1 MNSGGAAM
9 KVGRRMTREVV
20 TIEREASLRRARRI
34 MDNTQIRHLP
44 VVDRDRLIGLI
55 TDRDI
60 RAAAPS
66 SAADIAAADREE
78 FLDRVKVGHVMSKKV
93 LTATPETTVEE
104 GALLMRQHKIGCL
117 PVLEGNRLVGIIT
130 ETDIFRVF
138 MEVLGVHEPSLR
150 LEISFTPRPGY
161 VPELVRILDEQ
172 GARLVSL
179 LTIRGGEGGTVLIQ
193 TLAKILRVDTADPA
207 SLCQALRQA
216 GIAVVSVQHPAVS
229 TGKEEGGIGQ
239 SAEGA

>member
-1 MNSGGAAM
+1 M

-78 FLDRVKVGHVMSKKV
+78 FLDQVKVGHVMSKKV
-93 LTATPETTVEE
+93 FTATSETTIEE
-104 GALLMRQHKIGCL
+104 AALLMRQHKIGCL
-117 PVLEGNRLVGIIT
+117 PVLEGSRLVGIIT

-138 MEVLGVHEPSLR
+138 MQVLGVQEPSTR

-161 VPELVRILDEQ
+161 VPEVARIIDEYGAHLVN
-172 GARLVSL
+172 L
-179 LTIRGGEGGTVLIQ
+179 LTIPRKEGGTVL
-193 TLAKILRVDTADPA
+193 ILRVDTADPA
-207 SLCQALRQA
+207 SLCQAMQNA
-216 GIAVVSVQHPAVS
+216 GIDVISCQHPTVAVGKGEKD
-229 TGKEEGGIGQ
+229 TGQGVQEE
-239 SAEGA
+239 